1 MDEVL
6 LTFKLD
12 TILKATAIGFIT
24 HPIVG
29 LVMKTGLEGV
39 DYYGEAH
46 LSKWNALMHTAG
58 MPFTI
63 YGFVISIPALF
74 GLPPYKANRLISVL
88 YGLYGGHY
96 LYTSI
101 PIGMLYYL
109 VYGASVI
116 RGLLYYKETYLQYL
130 YNLEFRELNHQF
142 ENTQDGNSSGRG
154 CSNSETDSVSDSVSD
169 READIESD
177 SYSDSES
184 ECYKKTVAAR
194 GISSPYW
201 KLLKTGLM
209 ISSSALIFQELIGH
223 WVGGDIPSR
232 VEAIPNAILYAKF
245 FSLHHLFY

>member
-6 LTFKLD
+6 ITFKLD

-46 LSKWNALMHTAG
+46 LSKWNALMHTTG

-74 GLPPYKANRLISVL
+74 GLPPYKANRLISIL

-109 VYGASVI
+109 VYGASII
-116 RGLLYYKETYLQYL
+116 RGLLYYKKTYLQYL
-130 YNLEFRELNHQF
+130 HNLEFRELNNQF
-142 ENTQDGNSSGRG
+142 ENTQDGNSRSRD
-154 CSNSETDSVSDSVSD
+154 CNDSERDSDS
-169 READIESD
+169 ESD

-184 ECYKKTVAAR
+184 ECYKKTVAVR
-194 GISSPYW
+194 RISSPYW
-201 KLLKTGLM
+201 KLFKTGLI
-209 ISSSALIFQELIGH
+209 ISSSALIFQELFGH

-232 VEAIPNAILYAKF
+232 VEAIPNAILYAKY